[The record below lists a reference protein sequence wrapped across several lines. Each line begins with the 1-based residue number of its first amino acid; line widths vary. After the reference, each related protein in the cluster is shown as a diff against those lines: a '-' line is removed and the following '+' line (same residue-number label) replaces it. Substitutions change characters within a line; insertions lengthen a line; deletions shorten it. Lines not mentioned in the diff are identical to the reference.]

1 MTKKREGAMAGTTAA
16 ASTSTVL
23 RKVRQEQ
30 VFIGGTWRAPHAG
43 RTIPVFNPATATVIA
58 HVGEAGQEE
67 VDEAINVARKT
78 YDSGQW
84 RRMLP
89 RDRERILLRIA
100 ELIESNAD
108 ELASLESLDVGKP
121 INEARNVD
129 IPLSAEFFRYF
140 AGWISKFHGDTIPV
154 NGPFLNY
161 TLREPVG
168 VVAAI
173 TPWNFPLALSSQKIA
188 PALAMGNTVIHKP
201 AEQTPLTALRFA
213 ELCVEAELPQGVF
226 SVLPGYGES
235 TGAALV
241 RDARVDKIAFTGE
254 TSTGKEI
261 MRSGADSLKRLS
273 LELGGKSPNI
283 IFADADLDAAATGA
297 MASVFFNQGEVCS
310 AGSRLLVERKAY
322 NRMVEAVSQRAQAL
336 KIGDPADSETQMG
349 AQVSQEQY
357 EKVLRYIDLG
367 KQEGASVACG
377 GGAYAEGGSGW
388 FVRPTVFAD
397 VTNDM
402 KIARD
407 EIFGPV
413 VAVIPFTEP
422 EEAVEI
428 GNATTYGLAAGVWTR
443 DIARAHRIAEE
454 LRAGTVWINTYN
466 MFDVASPFGGYKCS
480 GFGRENGRY
489 ALENYSQVKSIWVS
503 LS

>member
-1 MTKKREGAMAGTTAA
+1 MATT
-16 ASTSTVL
+16 SIPVGL
-23 RKVRQEQ
+23 QNVRQELIF
-30 VFIGGTWRAPHAG
+30 VGGHWRAPATG

-58 HVGEAGQEE
+58 QVGEAGAEDIDTAVQ
-67 VDEAINVARKT
+67 AARKAF
-78 YDSGQW
+78 DSGPW

-89 RDRERILLRIA
+89 RERERILTRIA
-100 ELIESNAD
+100 ELIEGHAD
-108 ELASLESLDVGKP
+108 ELAYLESLDVGKP
-121 INEARNVD
+121 INEARFVD

-140 AGWISKFHGDTIPV
+140 AGWISKLHGTTIPV

-213 ELCVEAELPQGVF
+213 DLCLEAGLPEGVL
-226 SVLPGYGES
+226 SVLPGYGE
-235 TGAALV
+235 TAGAALV
-241 RDARVDKIAFTGE
+241 SNPGVDKIAFTGE
-254 TSTGKEI
+254 TTTGKEI
-261 MRSGADSLKRLS
+261 MRSGAATLKRLS

-283 IFADADLDAAATGA
+283 VFADADLEAAANGA
-297 MASVFFNQGEVCS
+297 ISAVFFNQGEICS
-310 AGSRLLVERKAY
+310 AGSRLLVEEKAY
-322 NRMVEAVSQRAQAL
+322 DQMVQAVSQRAQNL
-336 KIGDPADSETQMG
+336 KIGDPMSAETQMG
-349 AQVSQEQY
+349 AQVSQEHY

-367 KQEGASVACG
+367 RQEGASVVCG
-377 GGAYAEGGSGW
+377 GEAFKGAGPGW
-388 FVRPTVFAD
+388 FIRPTVFAG
-397 VTNDM
+397 VRNEM
-402 KIARD
+402 KIARE

-413 VAVIPFTEP
+413 VAVISFSEP

-428 GNATTYGLAAGVWTR
+428 GNATSYGLAAGVWTR
-443 DIARAHRIAEE
+443 DIGRAHHIAQE

-466 MFDVASPFGGYKCS
+466 MFDVASPFGGYKWS
-480 GFGRENGRY
+480 GFGRENGVY
-489 ALENYSQVKSIWVS
+489 ALENYTQTKSVWVS